1 MINKIKRIISDND
14 INGLKDLSTQAN
26 EVAFNMSLNKGIRA
40 SGYFLSEY
48 PEITNED
55 GSKEKKAGNPLDND
69 DFYFNHKEIEVLIS
83 GSCDPVTL
91 FEAALIIGKM
101 ATDLPMGVAMKSD
114 QLFCHALLNG
124 EIDPRNPITGIPFS
138 KCPKSK
144 LFANDMPDMSWLIR
158 LEDVVRFAILKGYD
172 AGLFNDLL
180 NDQSEI
186 NATKIP
192 DNTNIKSPTYDQLM
206 QSIKD
211 FQSQLRELRKTDKN
225 KKISIDN
232 HIKPWVKKN
241 GYTTNDRERDTFSRI
256 IAEHYGIRNG
266 KTPDR

>member
-1 MINKIKRIISDND
+1 
-14 INGLKDLSTQAN
+14 
-26 EVAFNMSLNKGIRA
+26 
-40 SGYFLSEY
+40 
-48 PEITNED
+48 
-55 GSKEKKAGNPLDND
+55 
-69 DFYFNHKEIEVLIS
+69 
-83 GSCDPVTL
+83 
-91 FEAALIIGKM
+91 
-101 ATDLPMGVAMKSD
+101 
-114 QLFCHALLNG
+114 
-124 EIDPRNPITGIPFS
+124 
-138 KCPKSK
+138 
-144 LFANDMPDMSWLIR
+144 MPDMSWLIR